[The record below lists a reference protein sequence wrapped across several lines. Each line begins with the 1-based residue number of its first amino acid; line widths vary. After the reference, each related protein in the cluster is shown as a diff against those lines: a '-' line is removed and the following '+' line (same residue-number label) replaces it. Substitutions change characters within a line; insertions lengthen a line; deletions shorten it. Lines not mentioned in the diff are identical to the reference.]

1 VKPAY
6 LIEAEKLRANPEQ
19 WAALQSEGSV
29 VILAGPGSG
38 KTQTIAVKFAKL
50 LHESVKSP
58 RGIAGLTY
66 NNESARELKRRLSTL
81 GIEESKR
88 TFIGTIHGFC
98 LQHLLLPF
106 SELAGMPLPT
116 PVEVANDTKTS
127 DIVERA
133 MQELGWNEN
142 PRNVRPR
149 MARYRRTYVDRTLP
163 SWRETDAETAEL
175 VEVYEDLLLKEG
187 LIDFDE
193 MVLRGFRL
201 LKEND
206 WIRRIILAKFPIFII
221 DEYQD
226 LGTPLH
232 EMVLLLMESGVRIIA
247 VGDPDQSIYDFT
259 GAKPELLTELSEK
272 QGVET
277 IRLRL
282 NYRNGRRIVST
293 SLTVLNEE
301 RQFEPVR
308 ADEGTI
314 TILHVPEGFE
324 KQASLV
330 CEEII
335 PALTSGINPRS
346 AGEIAIL
353 YNDYHDAAVVTRT
366 VRQAGFKYIGGD
378 KQIRYENTPLTR
390 WVEDCARWCS
400 GGWYQAQPRISWILD
415 FWLAFNR
422 ESVRLVQIQEI
433 RHDLIQLLWANRDP
447 DMPLKDWLD
456 KLNEFGVPEL
466 ATKIRTRPN
475 EAGSY
480 KQLYEAACDPERL
493 GEMNI
498 AAFGGLR
505 GASDHLNLLTLHS
518 AKGLEYD
525 SVIIMGLEQGKLP
538 SFNAE
543 TDYAKREQRRRF
555 YVGLTRAR
563 YEVFLLYS
571 GWYNNAYGRRFANGP
586 SEYIE
591 EVRRSLM

>member
-1 VKPAY
+1 MRPAY

-38 KTQTIAVKFAKL
+38 KTQTISVKFAKL
-50 LHESVKSP
+50 LHEEVKSP

-88 TFIGTIHGFC
+88 TFVGTIHGFC

-106 SELAGMPLPT
+106 SELAGMPMPN
-116 PVEVANDTKTS
+116 PVEVANGTKIS
-127 DIVERA
+127 ELVERA
-133 MQELGWNEN
+133 MAERGSYEN
-142 PRNVRPR
+142 PRDVRPR
-149 MARYRRTYVDRTLP
+149 IERYRRSHVDRTLP
-163 SWRETDAETAEL
+163 SWKETDQETAEL
-175 VEVYEDLLLKEG
+175 CETYENLLVGEG

-201 LKEND
+201 LKENE

-272 QGVET
+272 PRIET

-293 SLTVLNEE
+293 SLTVLDEE

-314 TILHVPEGFE
+314 TIVHVPEGFE
-324 KQASLV
+324 RQARVV

-335 PALTSGINPRS
+335 PALTSGENPRS

-353 YNDYHDAAVVTRT
+353 YNDYHDAAVVTRA
-366 VRQAGFKYIGGD
+366 VRQAGFKYVGGD

-390 WVEDCARWCS
+390 WVEDCAKWCS
-400 GGWYQAQPRISWILD
+400 GGWYKAQPRISWILD

-422 ESVRLVQIQEI
+422 ESVGLADLREI
-433 RHDLIQLLWANRDP
+433 RHKLVQLLWANRDP
-447 DMPLKDWLD
+447 DMLLKDWLD
-456 KLNEFGVPEL
+456 KLNEFGIPEL
-466 ATKIRTRPN
+466 AKKIRARSN
-475 EAGSY
+475 EAESY
-480 KQLYEAACDPERL
+480 QHLYEAACDPERL
-493 GEMNI
+493 GGMNI

-538 SFNAE
+538 SFNAVTE
-543 TDYAKREQRRRF
+543 YAKREQRRRF

-571 GWYNNAYGRRFANGP
+571 GWYENAYGRRFQNGP

-591 EVRRSLM
+591 EVRRSLA